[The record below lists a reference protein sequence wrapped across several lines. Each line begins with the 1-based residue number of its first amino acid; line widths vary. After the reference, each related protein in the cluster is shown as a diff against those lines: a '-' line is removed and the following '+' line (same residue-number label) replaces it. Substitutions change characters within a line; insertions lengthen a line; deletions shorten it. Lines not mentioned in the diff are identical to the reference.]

1 MLIESFLRCRVCR
14 DGEIY
19 HKEKGLIQGASM
31 SPVLS
36 NWYLQ
41 ELDEFMEKQNYKWIR
56 FADDIYI
63 YTDSEE
69 KGSEIYSVIERQLE
83 ERFELSLNE

>member
-1 MLIESFLRCRVCR
+1 
-14 DGEIY
+14 
-19 HKEKGLIQGASM
+19 M